1 MKTYRR
7 WYDGLT
13 TARFVDLVPVLLMAL
28 CLSSVAVADESPA
41 DGEPVPVFNDNPLP
55 LVGLGLGCVVI
66 GPPTCILLTDGE
78 SGEVQTY
85 RPREERA
92 VQIGFFPSY
101 VLDFAES
108 KAFQRVEASAFM
120 GNVLTSVTH
129 RRGVQE
135 PNRFSSTSYRLAYS
149 FDWRHVRPAIG
160 LGLRK
165 NVNARNGDAM
175 ELWFPLFANR
185 SKLDP
190 YEFILFLETLWI
202 FGSDGLRPE
211 VQLRFEFEFTK
222 ELRLA
227 AGVGYFPDYDNPEM
241 EISVGPILEF

>member
-7 WYDGLT
+7 WSDGLT
-13 TARFVDLVPVLLMAL
+13 TARFAVLVSVLTMAL
-28 CLSSVAVADESPA
+28 GPCSWAVAEESPA
-41 DGEPVPVFNDNPLP
+41 EAEPVPVFNDNPLP
-55 LVGLGLGCVVI
+55 MFGLVLGCIVV
-66 GPPTCILLTDGE
+66 GPSTCILLTDGE

-92 VQIGFFPSY
+92 IQIGFFPSY

-120 GNVLTSVTH
+120 GNVLTAVSH

-165 NVNARNGDAM
+165 NVNARNGDAL

-185 SKLDP
+185 SKFDQ
-190 YEFILFLETLWI
+190 YEFMLFLETLWI
-202 FGSDGLRPE
+202 FGPDGLRPE
-211 VQLRFEFEFTK
+211 VQLRFEFEVTQEF
-222 ELRLA
+222 RLA
-227 AGVGYFPDYDNPEM
+227 AGVGYFPDYYNPEM